1 MLLGP
6 RRIAVNAQLLQPGIT
21 LVIRMGNTW
30 QTTHAVLREEQSEVF
45 PRIWWQY
52 FVFADYYYFFCK
64 HSYSNNITGG
74 TTTNRQHDHDNVVR
88 SFLSCFRTEKVP
100 WMMSSDLLT
109 SNHFR
114 TFSIHICPICCLAK
128 KCPTQRTLGP
138 LNNNNNKR
146 TITKAKWNSKF
157 IHQKSNKRHS
167 TDKNTLEVQW
177 LLSI

>member
-1 MLLGP
+1 MANNACSIT
-6 RRIAVNAQLLQPGIT
+6 RRTQRSIPTYLMAIFCICRFFL
-21 LVIRMGNTW
+21 
-30 QTTHAVLREEQSEVF
+30 
-45 PRIWWQY
+45 
-52 FVFADYYYFFCK
+52 YFFCK
-64 HSYSNNITGG
+64 HSYTNNIRGG
-74 TTTNRQHDHDNVVR
+74 RRQHDHDNVVR
-88 SFLSCFRTEKVP
+88 SFLSCFRTEKVS

-109 SNHFR
+109 FKHFR

-157 IHQKSNKRHS
+157 THQTSNKRHS